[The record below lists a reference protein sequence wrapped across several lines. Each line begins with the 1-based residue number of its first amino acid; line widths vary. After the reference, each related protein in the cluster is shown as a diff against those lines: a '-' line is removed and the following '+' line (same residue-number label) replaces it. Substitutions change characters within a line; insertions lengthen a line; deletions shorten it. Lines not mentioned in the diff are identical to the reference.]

1 MDIALDPFPY
11 NGTTTTCEA
20 LLMGVPVITYKG
32 AQHGGRVGASLLGAA
47 GVEELVAVD
56 KDHYV
61 VLAAELA
68 ADGGRLKA
76 LRADLRERMEA
87 SPLTDGAAFTAKM
100 ETAYRNI
107 WKTWVGQ

>member
-20 LLMGVPVITYKG
+20 LWMGVPVITYKG
-32 AQHGGRVGASLLGAA
+32 AHHGGRVGASLLGAA

-56 KDHYV
+56 EDHYV

-87 SPLTDGAAFTAKM
+87 SPLTDGAAFTMKM

-107 WKTWVGQ
+107 WKTWARQ